1 MSNCAKL
8 KRIISSPLERNA
20 ALPSDFAPRLE
31 DGAKKAAT
39 LCEVAAFVE
48 AFAAAN
54 A

>member
-1 MSNCAKL
+1 MQRCHL
-8 KRIISSPLERNA
+8 TLHLGLRM
-20 ALPSDFAPRLE
+20 
-31 DGAKKAAT
+31 GQKKAAT